1 MLTAFIYA
9 IKHISF
15 IDIYTDKLYGGDGL
29 WNKILQGSLN

>member
-15 IDIYTDKLYGGDGL
+15 IDIYTDKLYGGDG
-29 WNKILQGSLN
+29 WNQIHGH